1 MIVNYREH
9 SNQGQK
15 KYLLLYFI
23 YILMMAPQVVIME
36 IIRIRHLKNLLVI
49 DYRINSLRQGF
60 HDNAS
65 MNKSTYMMFP

>member
-36 IIRIRHLKNLLVI
+36 IIRIKAFKK
-49 DYRINSLRQGF
+49 SLG
-60 HDNAS
+60 N
-65 MNKSTYMMFP
+65 